1 MGAVVSSDDDARRSS
16 EEDSEAEGSDH
27 ESRDSDDDSETDE
40 SEEESEDESGDD
52 DDDDE
57 SSFFG
62 DSDSDSE
69 TTETESE
76 EEEQIQEVIITEG
89 IIVGLGAP
97 LLNIIAQVAP
107 GYLER
112 YKLDAGTAKV
122 AQESEQEI
130 FNELISWFQVNY
142 LPGGEALTTVRVAQ
156 WMLQLPKATT
166 AIGAIS
172 SDSKGTML
180 SELCEKQ
187 GIQPAFYVQE
197 DEPTGSKACLKT
209 PDELET
215 SVLNIAAGN
224 AYSKEKHLDGGSI
237 WTQISQAQYYFCSGY
252 FLTVCPDSV
261 LAIGEHSSELGKTLA
276 LSLGSPQYCRLFK
289 DAQLAAIKYVDFLFA
304 NKSEALSFAAEND
317 FNTDD
322 ICEVA
327 RRLCLLPKVNSNK
340 PRVVIITQGAEPTVV
355 ARGYDEVHEFEVDE
369 IELVQHVSG
378 VGAFFM
384 GGFLSQLV
392 QGHGLE
398 RCVEG
403 AHYCARQL
411 ITDGAFLEEECPFQ

>member
-112 YKLDAGTAKV
+112 YKLDAGTEKV

-172 SDSKGTML
+172 SDSKGKRCT
-180 SELCEKQ
+180 
-187 GIQPAFYVQE
+187 
-197 DEPTGSKACLKT
+197 
-209 PDELET
+209 
-215 SVLNIAAGN
+215 N
-224 AYSKEKHLDGGSI
+224 
-237 WTQISQAQYYFCSGY
+237 
-252 FLTVCPDSV
+252 
-261 LAIGEHSSELGKTLA
+261 
-276 LSLGSPQYCRLFK
+276 
-289 DAQLAAIKYVDFLFA
+289 
-304 NKSEALSFAAEND
+304 
-317 FNTDD
+317 
-322 ICEVA
+322 
-327 RRLCLLPKVNSNK
+327 LL
-340 PRVVIITQGAEPTVV
+340 
-355 ARGYDEVHEFEVDE
+355 
-369 IELVQHVSG
+369 
-378 VGAFFM
+378 
-384 GGFLSQLV
+384 
-392 QGHGLE
+392 
-398 RCVEG
+398 
-403 AHYCARQL
+403 
-411 ITDGAFLEEECPFQ
+411 